1 MWLKY
6 EFGLGWVFF
15 GIYHICIMMQGFI
28 FQNLI
33 SPNMSVR
40 THLIEYGCACVF
52 VCACVCL
59 CATKR
64 DVTSALKVSF
74 GSAGEIF
81 SRQTNR
87 SVAHIL
93 QSLH

>member
-15 GIYHICIMMQGFI
+15 GIYHICIMMQGFV

-40 THLIEYGCACVF
+40 THLSMGVR
-52 VCACVCL
+52 VCL
-59 CATKR
+59 CVLVCAR
-64 DVTSALKVSF
+64 VQPR
-74 GSAGEIF
+74 EM
-81 SRQTNR
+81 
-87 SVAHIL
+87 
-93 QSLH
+93 